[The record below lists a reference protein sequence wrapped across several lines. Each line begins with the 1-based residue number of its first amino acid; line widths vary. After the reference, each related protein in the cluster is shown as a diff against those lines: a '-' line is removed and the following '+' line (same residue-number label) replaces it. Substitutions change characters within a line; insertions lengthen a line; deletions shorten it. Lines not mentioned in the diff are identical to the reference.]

1 MRFEEA
7 RMANWYD
14 ELDQKH
20 FDVPLS
26 VIDEQIAKLCKEWGI
41 VSKPEYMDGMR
52 ELFNRDGTLD
62 EEYAKRELENGK
74 KWAFGNSAKEK
85 SWASHLGD

>member
-1 MRFEEA
+1 
-7 RMANWYD
+7 MANWYD

-26 VIDEQIAKLCKEWGI
+26 VIDEKIAKLCKEWGI
-41 VSKPEYMDGMR
+41 VSKLENMRGMR

-62 EEYAKRELENGK
+62 EEYAREKLENGK
-74 KWAFGNSAKEK
+74 KWAFGDRSKEGT
-85 SWASHLGD
+85 WASHLGD